1 MSSPAPSPRVRA
13 LATLTVLAALAL
25 AAGLP
30 VPPAAPA
37 QEAEPDAPF
46 VPTPMNV
53 VVEMLDLAGV
63 SAEDTVYDLGS
74 GDGRLP
80 ITAARLHGARG
91 VGVELDSG
99 LVAESRGNARRAE
112 VDGRVRFVRG
122 DLFETDLEP
131 ATVVTLY
138 LFPEVNERLRPRLLR
153 QLEPGDRV
161 VAHDFSMGAWPA
173 DSTRRVSGAATA
185 RESLAA
191 WNEGERAGAGS
202 GGKVDAAPDVDDLDA
217 RLDSLAIGAPRPVPG
232 PSTVYMWVIPA
243 RVQGAWRVHLP
254 GGGTERIRVDQR
266 FQELRIARGH
276 GGFGEEV
283 SGRLEGRRLHLTLET
298 SGGRSLRLEGTV
310 SGDSI
315 EGRAADGEPWSA
327 RRVEE
332 SGGSIESWEG

>member
-1 MSSPAPSPRVRA
+1 MTPPRARL
-13 LATLTVLAALAL
+13 LAALAALAL
-25 AAGLP
+25 GGGLLR
-30 VPPAAPA
+30 PAATPA
-37 QEAEPDAPF
+37 QETEPDAPF

-53 VVEMLDLAGV
+53 VVEMLDVAGV
-63 SAEDTVYDLGS
+63 AAEDTVYDLGS

-80 ITAARLHGARG
+80 ITAARVHGARG

-161 VAHDFSMGAWPA
+161 VAHDFSMGAWTA
-173 DSTRRVSGAATA
+173 DSTRRVSAAATA
-185 RESLAA
+185 RESLPV
-191 WNEGERAGAGS
+191 WDEGQAPGAGS
-202 GGKVDAAPDVDDLDA
+202 DGKVDAAPEVDDLDA

-243 RVQGAWRVHLP
+243 RVQGVWRVRLP

-266 FQELRIARGH
+266 FQELRVARRGEP
-276 GGFGEEV
+276 FGDEP
-283 SGRLEGRRLHLTLET
+283 SGRLEGRRLQLTLET
-298 SGGRSLRLEGTV
+298 SDGRALRLEGTV
-310 SGDSI
+310 SGGGI
-315 EGRAADGEPWSA
+315 EGRTADGEPWSA
-327 RRVEE
+327 RRMEE
-332 SGGSIESWEG
+332 TGGSIESWEG